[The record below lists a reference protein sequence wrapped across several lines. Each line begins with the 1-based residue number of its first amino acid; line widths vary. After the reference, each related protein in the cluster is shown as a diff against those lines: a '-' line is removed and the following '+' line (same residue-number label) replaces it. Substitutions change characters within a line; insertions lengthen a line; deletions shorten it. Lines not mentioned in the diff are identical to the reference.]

1 MKKKYRKTYIYLSIF
16 FLVFLIIFQIRS
28 SKNLIVKLNLLQRN
42 IENIQEENTGL
53 RNKYLKISKNEK
65 AEEVH
70 KNQADLK
77 ENTPVIL
84 EKLKKYNLRLL
95 DFSTT
100 ESELN
105 LNINGGFNSILFLI
119 NYLEEEFNRVEI
131 KEIKFKQ
138 NGDQLFSFIKLS
150 QIKLR

>member
-1 MKKKYRKTYIYLSIF
+1 MKRKYRKTYIYLSIF
-16 FLVFLIIFQIRS
+16 FFIFLIIFQIRS

-105 LNINGGFNSILFLI
+105 LNINGDFNSILLLI

>member
-1 MKKKYRKTYIYLSIF
+1 MKRKYRKTYIYLSIF

-42 IENIQEENTGL
+42 IENIQEENTVL
-53 RNKYLKISKNEK
+53 RNKYLKKSKNDR
-65 AEEVH
+65 AEDVH
-70 KNQADLK
+70 KNQVDLK
-77 ENTPVIL
+77 ENTPLIL
-84 EKLKKYNLRLL
+84 EKLKNYNLRLL
-95 DFSTT
+95 DFSNA

-105 LNINGGFNSILFLI
+105 LNINGDFNSILLLI
-119 NYLEEEFNRVEI
+119 DYLEEEFYQVEI